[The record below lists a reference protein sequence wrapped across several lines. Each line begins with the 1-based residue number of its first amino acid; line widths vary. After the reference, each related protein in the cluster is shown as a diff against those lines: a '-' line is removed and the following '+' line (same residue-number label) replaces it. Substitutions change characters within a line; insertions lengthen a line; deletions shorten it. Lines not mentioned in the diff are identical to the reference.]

1 VSWSSVI
8 GQKRVKDILK
18 TSLERDRLAHAYLFI
33 GQEGCGKFAVALEL
47 ARILNC
53 EKKSSESCGVCSSC
67 QKFETLQHP
76 NLKLIFPL
84 PVGRGEKSNDP
95 PLAKFTENEVAEIQE
110 QIALKAKNPY
120 HKIVIERANVIKINS
135 IREIRRQAA
144 MSLFGSGKKV
154 FIILDAEKMN
164 DESSNALLKTLEEPH
179 PDTLLILLTTAVHS
193 LLPTIISRCQLIRF
207 DPLSD
212 DVIAEALQ
220 KNRNIDYEKAKIIA
234 RLANGNYNKALL
246 YIDTDYEDRMN
257 KAIALLRAMLLKSRI
272 SIMNEIET
280 LMTDYQKP
288 EIEDV
293 LHLMQQWLQEAMLHK
308 EGVSNDIKS
317 SSSEIIK
324 RFLTNYPDWDFHR
337 SFDAIDRAVSLL
349 SKNVYI
355 PLILLDLTFNIKQC
369 ATQS

>member
-1 VSWSSVI
+1 MSWSDVI

-18 TSLERDRLAHAYLFI
+18 TSLERDRIAHAYLFI
-33 GQEGCGKFAVALEL
+33 GKEGSGKFAVALEL
-47 ARILNC
+47 AKILNC
-53 EKKSSESCGVCSSC
+53 EKKSSESCGMCSSC
-67 QKFETLQHP
+67 KKFETLQHP

-95 PLAKFTENEVAEIQE
+95 PLAKLTDNEVADIQE

-120 HKIVIERANVIKINS
+120 HKIEIERANVIKINS
-135 IREIRRQAA
+135 IREIRRQAS

-154 FIILDAEKMN
+154 FIIIDAEKMN

-179 PDTLLILLTTAVHS
+179 PDTLLILLTASVHS

-212 DVIAEALQ
+212 DVIAEALK
-220 KNRNIDYEKAKIIA
+220 KNKNIDFEKAKIVA
-234 RLANGNYNKALL
+234 RLANGNYTKALL

-257 KAIALLRAMLLKSRI
+257 RAVALLRAMLLKSRI
-272 SIMNEIET
+272 AIMNEIES
-280 LMTDYQKP
+280 LIADYQKP

-293 LHLMQQWLQEAMLHK
+293 LHLMQQWLQEAMLNK
-308 EGVSNDIKS
+308 ERVVNNIKPS
-317 SSSEIIK
+317 SGEIIE
-324 RFLTNYPDWDFHR
+324 RFLTSYPDWDYPR
-337 SFDAIDRAVSLL
+337 SFDAIDRAISLL

-355 PLILLDLTFNIKQC
+355 PLILIDLSFKIKQC
-369 ATQS
+369 TTQA